1 MAGARDARAEASARR
16 SSPAGGG
23 TWGAVARAE
32 GPMSLV
38 AWAGGAGEGGGCPQH
53 DSPSPGYEYSDKK
66 SKSKG

>member
-1 MAGARDARAEASARR
+1 
-16 SSPAGGG
+16 
-23 TWGAVARAE
+23 
-32 GPMSLV
+32 MSLV